1 MKKSKEIIGAPV
13 ISISEGIQIGSVKGL
28 VVNPQQKNV
37 EFLLLDELQEGK
49 ELKGLSFRSAEGVG
63 EFAVTVQNSNVI
75 VDLMKI
81 SLLKELVQ
89 KGIQVLGTK
98 VVTRKGK
105 FLGEVTE
112 YSVDTESGE
121 LTEFFYNVS
130 GEKEQ
135 SLPALSI
142 ITIGKEVLIVEDEGA
157 VKNMEAEA
165 TPSVKKE
172 TGNFSM
178 GDDGS
183 SVEEVPAVEK
193 SNNSFAALSS
203 AAERDLL
210 ISEPKGDPDPAEIFV
225 QRQRQYLIGKTLLK
239 DFKLNDGE
247 VIAWENQVITEELF
261 DRVYRLGAQ
270 KLMELAMSVRE

>member
-1 MKKSKEIIGAPV
+1 MKKSKEIIGSPV
-13 ISISEGIQIGSVKGL
+13 ISISEGIQIGTVKGL

-37 EFLLLDELQEGK
+37 EFLLLDELSEGK

-75 VDLMKI
+75 MDLMKI

-112 YSVDTESGE
+112 YSIDTESGE

-142 ITIGKEVLIVEDEGA
+142 VTIGKEVLIVEDEGA
-157 VKNMEAEA
+157 VKNMGPEAS
-165 TPSVKKE
+165 PSVKKE
-172 TGNFSM
+172 TGNFPM

-183 SVEEVPAVEK
+183 SGKEVPAVEK
-193 SNNSFAALSS
+193 SNNFAALSS

-210 ISEPKGDPDPAEIFV
+210 ISESKGDPDPAEIFV

>member
-105 FLGEVTE
+105 FWERGYRILCRYGKRRIDR
-112 YSVDTESGE
+112 SS
-121 LTEFFYNVS
+121 F
-130 GEKEQ
+130 
-135 SLPALSI
+135 
-142 ITIGKEVLIVEDEGA
+142 ITFQGR
-157 VKNMEAEA
+157 
-165 TPSVKKE
+165 
-172 TGNFSM
+172 
-178 GDDGS
+178 
-183 SVEEVPAVEK
+183 K
-193 SNNSFAALSS
+193 SNPC
-203 AAERDLL
+203 R
-210 ISEPKGDPDPAEIFV
+210 
-225 QRQRQYLIGKTLLK
+225 
-239 DFKLNDGE
+239 
-247 VIAWENQVITEELF
+247 LF
-261 DRVYRLGAQ
+261 Q
-270 KLMELAMSVRE
+270 

>member
-165 TPSVKKE
+165 SPSVKKE

>member
-121 LTEFFYNVS
+121 LTEFFYNGS

>member
-1 MKKSKEIIGAPV
+1 M
-13 ISISEGIQIGSVKGL
+13 
-28 VVNPQQKNV
+28 
-37 EFLLLDELQEGK
+37 
-49 ELKGLSFRSAEGVG
+49 
-63 EFAVTVQNSNVI
+63 
-75 VDLMKI
+75 
-81 SLLKELVQ
+81 
-89 KGIQVLGTK
+89 
-98 VVTRKGK
+98 VTRKGK
-105 FLGEVTE
+105 LLEG
-112 YSVDTESGE
+112 YRILCRYGKRQ

-130 GEKEQ
+130 GRKAI
-135 SLPALSI
+135 LPALSI
-142 ITIGKEVLIVEDEGA
+142 ITIGKKCIVEDEGA

-261 DRVYRLGAQ
+261 DRLPAGRSKAYGTGYVCKRINRG
-270 KLMELAMSVRE
+270 K